1 MGFWH
6 SKPKQNERMQDKSKT
21 NKNQKETQEKSKTT
35 ENPENPALARIR
47 KSLEQNMEVF
57 LLNNI
62 LLSVQFFDNFER
74 YVILINKYIRM

>member
-6 SKPKQNERMQDKSKT
+6 SKPQKKEERVSALP
-21 NKNQKETQEKSKTT
+21 KTT
-35 ENPENPALARIR
+35 DPEDAILNRIR
-47 KSLEQNMEVF
+47 TTLSQDLETF

-74 YVILINKYIRM
+74 